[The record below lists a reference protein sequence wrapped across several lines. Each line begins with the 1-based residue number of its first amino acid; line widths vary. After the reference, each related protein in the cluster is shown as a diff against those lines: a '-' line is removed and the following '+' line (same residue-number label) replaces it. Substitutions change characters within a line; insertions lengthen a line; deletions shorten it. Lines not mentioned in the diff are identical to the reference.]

1 MITPQGKAYLDKL
14 YHYLEKLPEAE
25 RLDAVRE
32 IESHIIEGVT
42 NGETEGGIL
51 ARLGDPRKL
60 ARAYRSERLIGSVT
74 MRSFKDV
81 MTLAGF
87 YCTAGLLSVMVV
99 PVLAVLA
106 FGFGFC
112 SVLIFLAGAIR
123 SLGVTWIDMSI
134 GPGMEVPTAWSMA
147 VAIPVGAIIGGIAYI
162 SWRGLRKY
170 MASLSARYRAILPV
184 KSLQAEMRP
193 M

>member
-1 MITPQGKAYLDKL
+1 MDKL
-14 YHYLEKLPEAE
+14 YHYLEKLPETE

-32 IESHIIEGVT
+32 IESHIVEGAANGEPEGV
-42 NGETEGGIL
+42 IL

-60 ARAYRSERLIGSVT
+60 ARAYRSERLIGSVS

-81 MTLAGF
+81 MTLVGF

-106 FGFGFC
+106 YGFGFC
-112 SVLIFLAGAIR
+112 SVLIFLAGVIR
-123 SLGVTWIDMSI
+123 TFGVTWINMSI
-134 GPGMEVPTAWSMA
+134 APGMEVPTLWSMA
-147 VAIPVGAIIGGIAYI
+147 VAIPVGAIVGGIAYI

-170 MASLSARYRAILPV
+170 LTSLSDRYRAVLPV
-184 KSLQAEMRP
+184 KSMQSKMRP